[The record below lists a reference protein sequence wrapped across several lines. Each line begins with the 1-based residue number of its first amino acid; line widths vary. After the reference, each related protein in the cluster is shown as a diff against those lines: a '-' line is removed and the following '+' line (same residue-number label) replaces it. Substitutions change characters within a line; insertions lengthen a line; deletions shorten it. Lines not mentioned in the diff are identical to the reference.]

1 MYETLQIGYWHRD
14 FATTRG
20 AKCTCLYDQSRRLG
34 ERKKMYQMKIAARK
48 RIFIKES
55 ATLPVGL
62 SNEQE
67 VTVRVDGLL

>member
-1 MYETLQIGYWHRD
+1 VILRQPEERNAHVY
-14 FATTRG
+14 TT
-20 AKCTCLYDQSRRLG
+20 SLG
-34 ERKKMYQMKIAARK
+34 DWVKGKKMYQMKIAARK